1 MCHIIF
7 YYPKPKSCG
16 AYAMSGWTLDAVL
29 NRAISMEK
37 QSYDLYVW
45 AQGKVENPEAKKLL
59 KDLTKEERRH
69 RAKLSAALK
78 DEERLPEIGAQAQ
91 RIQGLKIVDW
101 LGDVRLSED
110 SEYQDILIFAGKR
123 EKETYEYYS
132 ELAERLGQTRIGQLF
147 SRLAQEE
154 LVHKNKIEKEYEKYM
169 LQ

>member
-1 MCHIIF
+1 
-7 YYPKPKSCG
+7 
-16 AYAMSGWTLDAVL
+16 MSGWTVDMVL

-37 QSYDLYVW
+37 QSYDLYAW
-45 AQGKVENPEAKKLL
+45 AQGRVENPEAKKFLGEL
-59 KDLTKEERRH
+59 AEEERRH

-78 DEERLPEIGAQAQ
+78 DKERLLEIGSTAQGVQ
-91 RIQGLKIVDW
+91 DLKIVDW
-101 LGDVRLSED
+101 LEGVRLSED

-132 ELAERLGQTRIGQLF
+132 ELAERLGETRIGQLF

-154 LVHKNKIEKEYEKYM
+154 LGHKNKIEREYEKYI

>member
-1 MCHIIF
+1 
-7 YYPKPKSCG
+7 
-16 AYAMSGWTLDAVL
+16 MSGWTVDTVL

-45 AQGKVENPEAKKLL
+45 AQGRVENPEAKKFLR
-59 KDLTKEERRH
+59 DLAGEERKH

-78 DEERLPEIGAQAQ
+78 DKERLTEIGSKAQ
-91 RIQGLKIVDW
+91 RVQDLKIVDW

-110 SEYQDILIFAGKR
+110 SDYQDILIFAGKR

-132 ELAERLGQTRIGQLF
+132 ELAERLGETRIGQLF

-154 LVHKNKIEKEYEKYM
+154 LVHKNKIEREYEKYI

>member
-1 MCHIIF
+1 
-7 YYPKPKSCG
+7 
-16 AYAMSGWTLDAVL
+16 MSGWTLDAVL

-45 AQGKVENPEAKKLL
+45 AQGKVENPEAKRFL
-59 KDLTKEERRH
+59 KDLAKEELKH
-69 RAKLSAALK
+69 RAKLSAALRA
-78 DEERLPEIGAQAQ
+78 EEKLLEIGSKAQ
-91 RIQGLKIVDW
+91 RVQDLKIVDW

-132 ELAERLGQTRIGQLF
+132 ELAERLGETRIGQLF
-147 SRLAQEE
+147 SSLAQEE
-154 LVHKNKIEKEYEKYM
+154 LGHKNKIEREYEKYV